1 MKGEE
6 TLRALLA
13 GKTLVSEVGTPYRLS
28 DGRLIHRLVGVKD
41 KVGDFEIDF
50 SDVWTFAESSFN
62 SIMDREFTVYEE
74 EYPLTFKEAL
84 KEMLDGK
91 VVGCEIDPHCIWR
104 ITEKGFEYQT
114 EGVTWK
120 RVLLIYPYE
129 QKGKWR
135 VVQ

>member
-1 MKGEE
+1 MNGEE
-6 TLRALLA
+6 TLKALLE
-13 GKTLVSEVGTPYRLS
+13 GKTLVSEVGTPYRLT

-91 VVGCEIDPHCIWR
+91 VVRCETAQHCIWR

-114 EGVTWK
+114 EGFTWK
-120 RVLLIYPYE
+120 RALLISPYE
-129 QKGKWR
+129 QEAKWK
-135 VVQ
+135 VVE